1 MTSEQLNASKENLN
15 ALVCHCVD
23 TLVDEHPFRIVYALQ
38 TLAAVIQS
46 MYKKANQGDYGFN
59 LIDILVGFD
68 SAEQRMTTL
77 MQHCNNF
84 LTGMRKIYI
93 NDLIILNIYIFHIL
107 IRKKRLDSKIMRE
120 KFDFLGEY
128 PDSLKA
134 LCLKL
139 LLIIVTGMDNI
150 SQNTLL
156 EYVMLNS
163 VFESLIQVC

>member
-84 LTGMRKIYI
+84 LTGRYI
-93 NDLIILNIYIFHIL
+93 IINNYIGN
-107 IRKKRLDSKIMRE
+107 KK
-120 KFDFLGEY
+120 
-128 PDSLKA
+128 
-134 LCLKL
+134 
-139 LLIIVTGMDNI
+139 LLIICI
-150 SQNTLL
+150 SIYHQFNVLEIDYNLSDLSYTLYYIYISI
-156 EYVMLNS
+156 YVYIML
-163 VFESLIQVC
+163 F

>member
-84 LTGMRKIYI
+84 LTGKICSS
-93 NDLIILNIYIFHIL
+93 NILMF
-107 IRKKRLDSKIMRE
+107 
-120 KFDFLGEY
+120 
-128 PDSLKA
+128 
-134 LCLKL
+134 
-139 LLIIVTGMDNI
+139 
-150 SQNTLL
+150 LL
-156 EYVMLNS
+156 EL
-163 VFESLIQVC
+163 

>member
-84 LTGMRKIYI
+84 LTGNIDNLIMYQFIVLKTGYSSCASLLTIFNSPQSISYNRNTIYQ
-93 NDLIILNIYIFHIL
+93 Y
-107 IRKKRLDSKIMRE
+107 K
-120 KFDFLGEY
+120 
-128 PDSLKA
+128 
-134 LCLKL
+134 
-139 LLIIVTGMDNI
+139 
-150 SQNTLL
+150 
-156 EYVMLNS
+156 
-163 VFESLIQVC
+163 

>member
-93 NDLIILNIYIFHIL
+93 NDLIILNIYIFYIL
-107 IRKKRLDSKIMRE
+107 IRKKRLDSKMR
-120 KFDFLGEY
+120 
-128 PDSLKA
+128 
-134 LCLKL
+134 
-139 LLIIVTGMDNI
+139 
-150 SQNTLL
+150 
-156 EYVMLNS
+156 
-163 VFESLIQVC
+163 

>member
-84 LTGMRKIYI
+84 LTG
-93 NDLIILNIYIFHIL
+93 NIYAVTIHVLVGLYVIV
-107 IRKKRLDSKIMRE
+107 E
-120 KFDFLGEY
+120 FL
-128 PDSLKA
+128 S
-134 LCLKL
+134 
-139 LLIIVTGMDNI
+139 II
-150 SQNTLL
+150 
-156 EYVMLNS
+156 
-163 VFESLIQVC
+163 

>member
-84 LTGMRKIYI
+84 LTGI
-93 NDLIILNIYIFHIL
+93 NISDYLMDICI
-107 IRKKRLDSKIMRE
+107 
-120 KFDFLGEY
+120 
-128 PDSLKA
+128 
-134 LCLKL
+134 
-139 LLIIVTGMDNI
+139 IIVYI
-150 SQNTLL
+150 
-156 EYVMLNS
+156 
-163 VFESLIQVC
+163 